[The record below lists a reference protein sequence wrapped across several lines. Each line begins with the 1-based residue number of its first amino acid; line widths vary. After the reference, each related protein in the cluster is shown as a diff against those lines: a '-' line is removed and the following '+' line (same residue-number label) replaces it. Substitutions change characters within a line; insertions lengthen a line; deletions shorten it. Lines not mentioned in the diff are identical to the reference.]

1 MSSPQLEDGFI
12 RIANE
17 LLEAIL
23 AFGFTHREMVVLLTI
38 IRKTYGF
45 GKKTDDI
52 SASQIGDM
60 CKIARPHVTSTLNAL
75 ALRNVITKRIGQF
88 GSIIGIQ
95 KNHRL
100 WVGADRLRAPANSTD
115 SVQGCTDLVHVPI
128 QYVDSTDSVQVDS
141 TESVHTK
148 DNLPKDNQQ
157 KKISCAPQAERDQA
171 ELPPAG
177 KKQRRATTGS
187 DIPLQNRFDRFYKVY
202 PRKKSRASAE
212 KAFVKLNPD
221 EQQVEAMI
229 AGVLRAMKS
238 EQWRDPQFIPH
249 PATWLNAAGWLDEI
263 QTEYSEF
270 ELGVIRAFN
279 TALGDQ
285 IGTVD
290 ESLFQESRAA
300 AIRSFATFSQKP
312 NWIERYFP
320 WVRDNTT
327 LPPGVG
333 FDFLISRK
341 GFGNTSGGQHDRR
354 SS

>member
-1 MSSPQLEDGFI
+1 MSGSPQLEDGFI

-23 AFGFTHREMVVLLTI
+23 AFGFTYREVLVLLTI

-75 ALRNVITKRIGQF
+75 AQRNVISKRIGKF

-100 WVGADRLRAPANSTD
+100 WIGADRLNTLATSTESVHSSTD
-115 SVQGCTDLVHVPI
+115 SVHVLN
-128 QYVDSTDSVQVDS
+128 QYASSTDSVHVDS

-157 KKISCAPQAERDQA
+157 KKTSCAPQAER
-171 ELPPAG
+171 ETVENPPAG
-177 KKQRRATTGS
+177 KKDRRATTG
-187 DIPLQNRFDRFYKVY
+187 INLQNRFDRFYSSY
-202 PRKKSRASAE
+202 PKKKSRKAAE
-212 KAFVKLNPD
+212 RAFAKINPSD
-221 EQQVEAMI
+221 QQLELILAAI
-229 AGVLRAMKS
+229 ERAVKS
-238 EQWRDPQFIPH
+238 EQWGDPQFIPH
-249 PATWLNAAGWLDEI
+249 PASWLNAEGWADEI
-263 QTEYSEF
+263 QTEYSAA
-270 ELGVIRAFN
+270 ELTVIRAYN
-279 TALGDQ
+279 EALGDQ

-290 ESLFQESRAA
+290 EALFQESRAA
-300 AIRSFATFSQKP
+300 AIRSFTTFSQKP

-354 SS
+354 AS